1 MFRNILLTNDGT
13 IALGSIDNLVA
24 MMAEAAVEITCCF
37 VVPSDTAAAA
47 VQQLPGDSTIP
58 IETPPD
64 RRQVDQWMKVVRKAA
79 AIAKVRCQS
88 YCVSTDHPRQTIYA
102 AAERYGCDA
111 IAIAGSRDKGVTLV
125 NLQV

>member
-13 IALGSIDNLVA
+13 IALGSIDTLVA

-37 VVPSDTAAAA
+37 VVPSEA
-47 VQQLPGDSTIP
+47 VAVTVPGPGDSAIP

-88 YCVSTDHPRQTIYA
+88 YCISSDHPRQTMYA

-125 NLQV
+125 NLQI

>member
-13 IALGSIDNLVA
+13 IALGSIDTLVA

-37 VVPSDTAAAA
+37 VVPSETATA
-47 VQQLPGDSTIP
+47 QLARPGDSAIP

-88 YCVSTDHPRQTIYA
+88 YCISSDHPRQTMYA

-125 NLQV
+125 NLQI